1 MNHDDG
7 LLAVAGI
14 VVVELQIEIAVLD
27 STRRLVGA
35 SVMVV
40 VSVVMWCSLARAF
53 LETCERCRGQYS

>member
-1 MNHDDG
+1 MKHDDG

-27 STRRLVGA
+27 STRRLVDA

-40 VSVVMWCSLARAF
+40 VSVVMWCCLARAF
-53 LETCERCRGQYS
+53 LETCEGCRGQYS